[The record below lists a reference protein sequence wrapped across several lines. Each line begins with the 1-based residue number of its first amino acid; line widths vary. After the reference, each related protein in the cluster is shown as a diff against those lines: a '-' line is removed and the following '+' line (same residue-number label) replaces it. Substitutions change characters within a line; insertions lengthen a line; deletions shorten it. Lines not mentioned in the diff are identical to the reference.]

1 MFNNLSIA
9 ILIAVGAVGLL
20 LIIFICMTVS
30 NSIKLKRILNHC
42 KNGNLEQ
49 SITYYY
55 DKLEHT
61 AENIRALAENFDRYE
76 RDNKTALRRIGI
88 VNFDAFDD
96 ISGKMSFSAAILN
109 MHNDGII
116 LTSIYGHE
124 TSNVYIRKI
133 KNGQTETHLLDEEK
147 AALEKAVAAA
157 EEI

>member
-1 MFNNLSIA
+1 MLDMNMA

-61 AENIRALAENFDRYE
+61 AENIRELAKNFDRYD
-76 RDNKTALRRIGI
+76 RDNKNTLQRIGV

-109 MHNDGII
+109 MHNDGIV

-147 AALEKAVAAA
+147 AALEKAVFTA

>member
-1 MFNNLSIA
+1 MLDMSMA

-61 AENIRALAENFDRYE
+61 AENIRELAENFDRYD
-76 RDNKTALRRIGI
+76 RDNKNTLQRIGI

-109 MHNDGII
+109 MHNDGIV

-147 AALEKAVAAA
+147 AALEKAVFTA

>member
-1 MFNNLSIA
+1 MLDMSMA

-61 AENIRALAENFDRYE
+61 AENIRELAENFDRYD
-76 RDNKTALRRIGI
+76 RDNKNTLQRIGV

-109 MHNDGII
+109 MHNDGIV

-147 AALEKAVAAA
+147 AALEKAVFTA